1 LKLRATRLMTA
12 LTGKPSARRIQK
24 NRRRA
29 TQSQP
34 KERDRMTTALTQK
47 ALLAACITAMGAFAA
62 AAPAIAQEKYP
73 SRPIEFV
80 VPWGPGGGA
89 DQLARKIAP
98 GLEKALGV
106 SLPVINAPGAT
117 GQTGLTKMLAAASDG
132 YSISVFIADTL
143 ALQMGA
149 STKWKLTDMTPA
161 AIMIQQPSA
170 FMVAENSPLKTWK
183 DVEAEARKRPLKVGV
198 TGFGSAD
205 DLHVIYFTA
214 KGLKMQSVPFAKPA
228 ERYTSVLG
236 GHADLVYEQ
245 LGDVKSFLDGK
256 QMRPVVIFADKRFPA
271 FSNVPTGKELGH
283 DIIINQF
290 RAVIMKAGT
299 DAARVKAVSDA
310 LAKVAGTDDYKAWLK
325 DQFAEAGS
333 FVPAAGAA
341 AFMKGELDAMRK
353 YAPKK

>member
-1 LKLRATRLMTA
+1 
-12 LTGKPSARRIQK
+12 
-24 NRRRA
+24 
-29 TQSQP
+29 
-34 KERDRMTTALTQK
+34 MTTALTQR
-47 ALLAACITAMGAFAA
+47 ALLAAGITAMGAFAA

-290 RAVIMKAGT
+290 RAVVMKAGT